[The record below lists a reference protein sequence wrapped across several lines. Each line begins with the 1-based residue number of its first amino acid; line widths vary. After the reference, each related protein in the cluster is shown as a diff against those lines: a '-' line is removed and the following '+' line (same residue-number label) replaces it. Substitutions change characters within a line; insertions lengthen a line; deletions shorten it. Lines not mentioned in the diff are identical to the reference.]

1 MSERDSER
9 ESVRRAKEA
18 KNEETQNS
26 RQHLSQRRRR
36 CSLALS
42 SSNLLLLLLLR
53 FNPFRLKTNLQL
65 VHPQAGQDLLVQE
78 RPGHSRECFALW
90 RE

>member
-9 ESVRRAKEA
+9 ESVRGAKEA

-42 SSNLLLLLLLR
+42 SSNLLLLLR